1 MAGGASSGDDDGIL
15 TDINVTPLVD
25 VVLVLLIIFMI
36 TVPAMMASA
45 PIKIDLPE
53 TTAAAL
59 QTEEMP
65 MNFSIKKGEGNT
77 VQIYLN
83 GNLTDLQSVKKL
95 IPAVKNDVAAMI
107 SADQTLS
114 YGEVTRVIDALG
126 ALGLKKISLN
136 TKHISPQ

>member
-1 MAGGASSGDDDGIL
+1 MGGDDDGGML

-45 PIKIDLPE
+45 PIKVDLPE
-53 TTAAAL
+53 TTAAAIQADEL
-59 QTEEMP
+59 P
-65 MNFSIKKGEGNT
+65 LNFSIKKGPNNE

-83 GNLTDLQSVKKL
+83 GQLTDLNSMKKL
-95 IPAVKNDVAAMI
+95 IPDVKNDVAAMI

-114 YGEVTRVIDALG
+114 YGEVTRVIDTLG
-126 ALGLKKISLN
+126 TLGLRKISLN
-136 TKHISPQ
+136 TKHVSQQ